1 MELKGKKINFLGD
14 SITEGCGT
22 SGIEFGFP
30 WLLKQRLGLAEARNY
45 GIGGTRIAA
54 QLACAGS
61 GEDRNYCGRALE
73 LDPDADVVVVFGGT
87 NDYGHGDAPLGG
99 PEDRTENTFWGACHV
114 LFARLQ
120 ERFPKAAIVVL
131 TPLHRANEE
140 NERGD
145 SSKPVPSGTLETY
158 VEILRA
164 VVRRF
169 DLPMLDLFEKS
180 AVDTRIPGVVEKYI
194 PDGLHPNDAG
204 HVVLADEIEA
214 FLRNL

>member
-30 WLLKQRLGLAEARNY
+30 WLLKQRLDLAEARNY
-45 GIGGTRIAA
+45 GIAGTRIAA
-54 QLACAGS
+54 QLACQGS

-87 NDYGHGDAPLGG
+87 NDYGHGDAPLGN

-120 ERFPKAAIVVL
+120 ERFPEAAIVVL
-131 TPLHRANEE
+131 TPLHRTNEE

-145 SSKPVPSGTLETY
+145 SSKPVPSGSLETY

-164 VVRRF
+164 VVKRF
-169 DLPMLDLFEKS
+169 DLPMLDLFAKS

>member
-30 WLLKQRLGLAEARNY
+30 WLLKQRLDLAEARNY

-54 QLACAGS
+54 QLACQGS

-87 NDYGHGDAPLGG
+87 NDYGHGDAPLGN

-120 ERFPKAAIVVL
+120 ERFPEAAIVVL
-131 TPLHRANEE
+131 TPLHRTNEE

-145 SSKPVPSGTLETY
+145 SSKPVPSGSLETY

-164 VVRRF
+164 VVKRF
-169 DLPMLDLFEKS
+169 DLPMLDLFAKS

>member
-131 TPLHRANEE
+131 TPLHRTNEE

>member
-30 WLLKQRLGLAEARNY
+30 WLLNQRLGLAEARNY

-131 TPLHRANEE
+131 TPLHRTNEE

-158 VEILRA
+158 VDILRA
-164 VVRRF
+164 VVKRF

>member
-169 DLPMLDLFEKS
+169 NLPMLDLFEKS

>member
-22 SGIEFGFP
+22 SGVEFGFP

-87 NDYGHGDAPLGG
+87 NDYGHGDAPFGK
-99 PEDRTENTFWGACHV
+99 PEDRTEMTFCGACHV
-114 LFARLQ
+114 LFARLKA
-120 ERFPKAAIVVL
+120 RFPEAVILIVTPIHRTNDESPAGDGRKQVPRPALKEYVRAIRETAPLYGLPVL
-131 TPLHRANEE
+131 ELFDTGVLDPN
-140 NERGD
+140 D
-145 SSKPVPSGTLETY
+145 PTILEGF
-158 VEILRA
+158 V
-164 VVRRF
+164 
-169 DLPMLDLFEKS
+169 
-180 AVDTRIPGVVEKYI
+180 
-194 PDGLHPNDAG
+194 PDGLHPNNAG
-204 HVVLADEIEA
+204 HVVLAEQIGGYLEQ
-214 FLRNL
+214 L

>member
-61 GEDRNYCGRALE
+61 GEDRNYCARALE

-87 NDYGHGDAPLGG
+87 NDYGHGDAPLGA

-131 TPLHRANEE
+131 TPLHRTNEE
-140 NERGD
+140 NEWGD

-214 FLRNL
+214 FLLNL

>member
-14 SITEGCGT
+14 SITEGCGI

-158 VEILRA
+158 VDILRA
-164 VVRRF
+164 VVKRF

>member
-1 MELKGKKINFLGD
+1 MNIQNKKILFLGD
-14 SITEGCGT
+14 SITEGFGPQDIENVYWKRLERSCGCV
-22 SGIEFGFP
+22 SVGFGIS
-30 WLLKQRLGLAEARNY
+30 
-45 GIGGTRIAA
+45 GTRIAR
-54 QLACAGS
+54 QQKPS
-61 GEDRNYCGRALE
+61 PDPREDQYFRSRVAAMDEN
-73 LDPDADVVVVFGGT
+73 ADVVVVFGGT

-120 ERFPKAAIVVL
+120 ERFPNATIVVL
-131 TPLHRANEE
+131 TPLHRTNEE

-164 VVRRF
+164 VAKRF

-180 AVDTRIPGVVEKYI
+180 AADTRIPGVVEKYI

>member
-158 VEILRA
+158 VVILRA

>member
-22 SGIEFGFP
+22 SCIESGFP

-131 TPLHRANEE
+131 TPLHRTNEE

-158 VEILRA
+158 VDILRA

-169 DLPMLDLFEKS
+169 DLPMLDLYEKS

-214 FLRNL
+214 FLRKL